1 MSPHKFCYFFCDDQP
16 VPEERLEQRKKHF
29 QEMDEDKFFGFHTAL
44 EGEKDHTMRKLTANQ
59 WQVKFD
65 NILDGR
71 NGTIHFRNWDSLR
84 AAVVEIRG
92 MLLRHPKIG
101 DNLKDEVWVIQE
113 FEFFRKNA
121 LKTDGVAKVG
131 KRPVK

>member
-1 MSPHKFCYFFCDDQP
+1 
-16 VPEERLEQRKKHF
+16 
-29 QEMDEDKFFGFHTAL
+29 
-44 EGEKDHTMRKLTANQ
+44 
-59 WQVKFD
+59 
-65 NILDGR
+65 
-71 NGTIHFRNWDSLR
+71 
-84 AAVVEIRG
+84 VEIRG